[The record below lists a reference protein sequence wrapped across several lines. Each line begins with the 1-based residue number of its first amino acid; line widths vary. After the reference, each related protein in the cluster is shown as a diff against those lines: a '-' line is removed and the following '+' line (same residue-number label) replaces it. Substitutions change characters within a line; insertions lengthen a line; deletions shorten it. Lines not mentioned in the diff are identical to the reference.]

1 MQWIKYPGAFEVIV
15 VNGPSTDNSDEVIAS
30 WHSKIRYA
38 QCPVA
43 NLSVSRNIG
52 ICMAQGEIVAFIDDD
67 AIPEPEWLT
76 QLTEPYRDSTVGGT
90 GGFVYDHTG
99 YQYQFQYCL
108 VDRLGNC
115 LYVKKPT
122 LHFSY
127 PKSEQFPTLI
137 GCNCS
142 FRRSILLETGGF
154 DEEYEYYLDETDV
167 CLRIID
173 LGYLIVQLPN
183 AFVHHKF
190 AASDRRTNRITRNYY
205 SIIKNKV
212 YFALKHGN
220 AFYSTEHILE
230 KQSQFIEDKRREV
243 ESVVKTGYLTKKD
256 LSQFDQD
263 ATGAL
268 KQGVGRGFEGVA
280 ANAMINRE
288 KILRYCGEFKPFI
301 IHTESKKS
309 IVLISRGYAPENGG
323 IATFTKASA
332 EALAAMGHIVHVI
345 TSCSDHHRVD
355 FESGVWVHRI
365 LIQKITRPAAALD
378 LSIPDF
384 IWNWSATALKECRR
398 IETHR
403 SIDLVEAPIW
413 DCEGIAFLLEGHW
426 PLITSLHTPLHFW
439 LDSKAHLRKN
449 RSWMSSFG
457 SPMLQLEKKIMTQS
471 HAIRSNSQAIKQ
483 AIEAAYQFKFNDAYL
498 QVIPICL
505 PKPTRLQIP
514 KRKKGIEILFV
525 GRFEHRKGID
535 ILLQVIPDLLS
546 TYTDVTFRLVGND
559 QLLDENGCFLKH
571 QFIKTHQQAAWLSR
585 VHFSGEITEQALQEA
600 YLSCDLFV
608 APSRFESFG
617 LIYLEAMRAGK
628 PVIGCSIGGIPEVVS
643 HENNGLLVPPDDAA
657 ALMQAI
663 VWMIEHPEE
672 REHMGKISK
681 QIFEHQFTL
690 DKMVHSTLQL
700 YDLAIQRHLHEDRLY
715 L

>member
-1 MQWIKYPGAFEVIV
+1 LQWIKYSGAFEVIV

-30 WHSKIRYA
+30 WLSKIRYA
-38 QCPVA
+38 RCPVA

-99 YQYQFQYCL
+99 YAYQFQYCL
-108 VDRLGNC
+108 VDRLGTDIH
-115 LYVKKPT
+115 VKKPT

-127 PKSEQFPTLI
+127 PKSEQCPTLI
-137 GCNCS
+137 GCNSS
-142 FRRSILLETGGF
+142 FRRSILLEIGGF

-190 AASDRRTNRITRNYY
+190 AASNRRVNRITKNYY
-205 SIIKNKV
+205 SIIKNKA
-212 YFALKHGN
+212 YFSLKHGSE
-220 AFYSTEHILE
+220 FYSTEHIVE
-230 KQSQFIEDKRREV
+230 KQHQFIKEKRQEV
-243 ESVVKTGYLTKKD
+243 ERVIKEGYLTQKD
-256 LSQFDQD
+256 LDQFDQE
-263 ATGAL
+263 AMCAL
-268 KQGVGRGFEGVA
+268 SHGVARGFEGVA

-288 KILRYCGEFKPFI
+288 KILRYCGAFNPFI
-301 IHTESKKS
+301 IDRESKKS
-309 IVLISRGYAPENGG
+309 IIFISKSYAPENFGG
-323 IATFTKASA
+323 IATFTKTIA
-332 EALAAMGHIVHVI
+332 ETLAAMGHIVHVI
-345 TSCSDHHRVD
+345 TLGSDSNRVD

-365 LIQKITRPAAALD
+365 LVQKITRRPALK
-378 LSIPDF
+378 LSIPEF

-426 PLITSLHTPLHFW
+426 PLITSLHTTLHFW
-439 LDSKAHLRKN
+439 LDSKPHLRKN
-449 RSWMSSFG
+449 RSWMSSLG
-457 SPMLQLEKKIMTQS
+457 NPVLQLEKKMMTQS
-471 HAIRSNSQAIKQ
+471 HAIRANSQAIKQ
-483 AIEAAYQFKFNDAYL
+483 AIETAYQFKFNDTL
-498 QVIPICL
+498 HVIPHGL
-505 PKPTRLQIP
+505 PKIPTPQIP
-514 KRKKGIEILFV
+514 KRKNGIEILFV

-546 TYTDVTFRLVGND
+546 AYKDVTFRLIGND
-559 QLLDENGCFLKH
+559 QLPDENGYFVKH

-585 VHFSGEITEQALQEA
+585 VYFSGEITEQALQAA

-628 PVIGCSIGGIPEVVS
+628 PVIGCNVGGIPEVVS
-643 HENNGLLVPPDDAA
+643 HEKNGLLVPPDDAA

-663 VWMIEHPEE
+663 VWMIEHPLE
-672 REHMGKISK
+672 REHMGKVSK
-681 QIFEHQFTL
+681 QLFEHQFTL
-690 DKMVHSTLQL
+690 DKMGYRTLQL
-700 YDLAIQRHLHEDRLY
+700 YDLAIGHHLHEDRLH